1 MLGAYETFTLQ
12 LIWLD
17 NLHRRGVYGFYR
29 SYMPYTRISRKEQ
42 IALLINDVET
52 LSPDSDIKAE
62 QISLSINDDET
73 LSPDSDI
80 KAEQI
85 RLSINDDE
93 HTCPPDS
100 YIRAEQ
106 ILASLRLRPIG
117 EFNLLNGMLVHPD
130 HRGKG
135 IGHQLMKRVADKLT
149 SKETYLFSLPHLVE
163 FYQKHG
169 FSQDVQAPNDIEQI
183 FNKYTSQGKHLV
195 MMGYTKV
202 NNQNR

>member
-62 QISLSINDDET
+62 QI
-73 LSPDSDI
+73 
-80 KAEQI
+80 

-100 YIRAEQ
+100 YIEAEQ

-117 EFNLLNGMLVHPD
+117 EFNLLNGMLVHPG

-149 SKETYLFSLPHLVE
+149 AKKTYLFSLPHLVE
-163 FYQKHG
+163 FYRKHG
-169 FSQDVQAPNDIEQI
+169 FSQDIQAPNDIEQL
-183 FNKYTSQGKHLV
+183 FNKYTTVLLILI
-195 MMGYTKV
+195 
-202 NNQNR
+202 NLQNLFFKLQVE

>member
-1 MLGAYETFTLQ
+1 LQ

-42 IALLINDVET
+42 IALLINDNEHT
-52 LSPDSDIKAE
+52 YPADSDIKAE
-62 QISLSINDDET
+62 KISL
-73 LSPDSDI
+73 L
-80 KAEQI
+80 
-85 RLSINDDE
+85 INDDE
-93 HTCPPDS
+93 HTCPPGS
-100 YIRAEQ
+100 YIKAEQ

-135 IGHQLMKRVADKLT
+135 IGHQLMQRVADKLT
-149 SKETYLFSLPHLVE
+149 AKETYLFSLPHLVG
-163 FYQKHG
+163 FYRKHG
-169 FSQDVQAPNDIEQI
+169 FSQDVQAPNDIQQL
-183 FNKYTSQGKHLV
+183 FDKYTNQGKDLV

-202 NNQNR
+202 NNQNL